1 MNSQLQSKIAELEK
15 EKKTNESKLNDMNNQ
30 LQLKIA
36 GLEEAGEASENKI
49 RELSELNRDLQF
61 KIAENGKKIKEASL
75 IVEFDS
81 NSPFKGIFDTLS
93 NGNPAKLVS
102 DGIVKVT
109 SSSILRNDQ
118 SLSPAN
124 AINPRYHFT
133 SKDEPNSWICF
144 NFDSMEVKLSY
155 YSIKT
160 SDGSAKSD
168 NNLQSWCIEGSDS
181 GDPNGGWDVLDS
193 KSNDKSLD
201 GRGFSNSYKIAS
213 SRFYQ
218 YIRLRQTNVNTG
230 RTNNLKIGLIEFF
243 GENL

>member
-1 MNSQLQSKIAELEK
+1 M
-15 EKKTNESKLNDMNNQ
+15 
-30 LQLKIA
+30 
-36 GLEEAGEASENKI
+36 EEAGEASENKI

-109 SSSILRNDQ
+109 SSSILRDDQ

-133 SKDEPNSWICF
+133 SKDEPNS
-144 NFDSMEVKLSY
+144 
-155 YSIKT
+155 
-160 SDGSAKSD
+160 
-168 NNLQSWCIEGSDS
+168 
-181 GDPNGGWDVLDS
+181 
-193 KSNDKSLD
+193 
-201 GRGFSNSYKIAS
+201 
-213 SRFYQ
+213 
-218 YIRLRQTNVNTG
+218 
-230 RTNNLKIGLIEFF
+230 
-243 GENL
+243 